1 VSAPPETFQERSRRG
16 ETPQREIVRRSSM
29 KAADSAL
36 ALANVS
42 MRAAL
47 AVSACAYLVVH
58 TVAESAFI
66 GRVIEFLQRGSGFE
80 APADPCPDTELDL
93 VDLASWE
100 SFPASDPPG
109 Y

>member
-1 VSAPPETFQERSRRG
+1 MEPSP
-16 ETPQREIVRRSSM
+16 VRRDSARDNLDVVRRASTN
-29 KAADSAL
+29 AADS

-42 MRAAL
+42 MRVAL

-58 TVAESAFI
+58 AVAESAFI
-66 GRVIEFLQRGSGFE
+66 GRVIEFFQRGSGLE
-80 APADPCPDTELDL
+80 PCPDTELDL